1 MNDDKN
7 TLKACIYNT
16 DLVRI
21 LEILKMIN
29 FTGKCLIK
37 TDDLILILTEDEGL
51 CRDAGAESTDD
62 EIPSEF
68 IGLRDSSL
76 IRKITEINPLA
87 RETRLY
93 SRNGSEKENSAD
105 AESALLVK
113 TKDIGFMAEETKDS
127 SEYNPKKITYDPDS
141 LFEEELSRLDSA
153 SIVKMKEKFRR
164 EMEDLA
170 GEILNEKN
178 D

>member
-7 TLKACIYNT
+7 NLKACIYNT

-37 TDDLILILTEDEGL
+37 TDDLILILTEYEGL
-51 CRDAGAESTDD
+51 CHDARIESTDD
-62 EIPSEF
+62 EIPPEF
-68 IGLRDSSL
+68 IGLRHSYL

-87 RETRLY
+87 REIRLY
-93 SRNGSEKENSAD
+93 SPNGSEKENSGD
-105 AESALLVK
+105 AEGAVLVK
-113 TKDIGFMAEETKDS
+113 TKDTGFMAEETEDS
-127 SEYNPKKITYDPDS
+127 SEYKQKIITSGHDS